1 MKDNLVFVQG
11 DLWINQLLSI
21 THNSYCSFDKG
32 FEIRTI
38 LLDISK
44 AFGKVRHERFI

>member
-11 DLWINQLLSI
+11 DLCINQLLSI
-21 THNSYCSFDKG
+21 THNSYCSFDEG